1 MRMKTFSRV
10 AAIVFGLMMLAL
22 CGIILAEIVLR
33 KFFNFS
39 FGGVEELT
47 GYAIAASAPLC
58 FMVAAVEQSHIRI
71 NLLHMRLPRALQ
83 AGLNVLAA
91 LLLAALASALFV
103 FSLWTVQQTR
113 EFGSVAQTPWA
124 TPLIYPQSLWLI
136 GMTAFA
142 LAAVWLALRACWLA
156 LRGDARTLVREYGP
170 DTVEGELQAELS
182 DIEARS

>member
-71 NLLHMRLPRALQ
+71 NLLHMRLPRKPVCR
-83 AGLNVLAA
+83 N
-91 LLLAALASALFV
+91 
-103 FSLWTVQQTR
+103 
-113 EFGSVAQTPWA
+113 
-124 TPLIYPQSLWLI
+124 
-136 GMTAFA
+136 
-142 LAAVWLALRACWLA
+142 LRMIMPKHWN
-156 LRGDARTLVREYGP
+156 TLP
-170 DTVEGELQAELS
+170 K
-182 DIEARS
+182 